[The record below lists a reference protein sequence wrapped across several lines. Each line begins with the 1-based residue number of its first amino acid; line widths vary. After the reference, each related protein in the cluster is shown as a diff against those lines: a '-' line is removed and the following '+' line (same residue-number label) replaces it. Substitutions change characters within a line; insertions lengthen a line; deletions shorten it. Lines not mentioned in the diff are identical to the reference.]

1 MVDRNPQPSAR
12 PPILLRHPRAA
23 RLALAAL
30 FLATLRVSA
39 QTAPRPGSASAAPP
53 APSGQA
59 LYEQRCA
66 ICHYSGS
73 TAKKIGPGLKS
84 LYARGKF
91 ADGRRVDD
99 ASVTEWIV
107 AGGADMPG
115 YKDSL
120 RPAEIRALVLYVKS
134 L

>member
-1 MVDRNPQPSAR
+1 MRARRFILTSVILIFGGLLSAS
-12 PPILLRHPRAA
+12 
-23 RLALAAL
+23 LAA
-30 FLATLRVSA
+30 A
-39 QTAPRPGSASAAPP
+39 QTSRSSPASAPP
-53 APSGQA
+53 APSGAA
-59 LYEQRCA
+59 LYEQHCA

-73 TAKKIGPGLKS
+73 TAKKIGPGLKN
-84 LYARGKF
+84 LYARRKF

-99 ASVTEWIV
+99 AGVTDWIA

>member
-1 MVDRNPQPSAR
+1 MRARRLILSSA
-12 PPILLRHPRAA
+12 ILSFCLLLGAP
-23 RLALAAL
+23 LAAP
-30 FLATLRVSA
+30 
-39 QTAPRPGSASAAPP
+39 QTSRSSPVAPP

-99 ASVTEWIV
+99 AGVTEWIV
-107 AGGADMPG
+107 AGGANMPG